1 MEEEANE
8 SKKSKGKNES
18 KSYLDLFQ
26 NISQKELIY
35 IIKLNKI
42 IILQVNKQLLINK
55 YKI

>member
-1 MEEEANE
+1 MEEEATE

>member
-26 NISQKELIY
+26 NISQKSTSF
-35 IIKLNKI
+35 NGT
-42 IILQVNKQLLINK
+42 NLL
-55 YKI
+55 

>member
-26 NISQKELIY
+26 NISQKELTY